1 MFMDYQLF
9 CQNISCSCTHDPPDG
24 SIVFEIFGHGMYLV
38 GIADE
43 CLDLTCTISTG
54 MCTCMLGLHK
64 ILLTLKLVAMVGH
77 VQSFAPFLAGNNW
90 MVQKNG

>member
-1 MFMDYQLF
+1 MSAILPKHFMLNVHMIHLMGQLF
-9 CQNISCSCTHDPPDG
+9 LRFLAVEG
-24 SIVFEIFGHGMYLV
+24 IV
-38 GIADE
+38 DE
-43 CLDLTCTISTG
+43 CLDHTCTISAG

-64 ILLTLKLVAMVGH
+64 ILLTLKLVAMVGD